1 MCAELGG
8 KLLAPALLLALLL
21 ASAPAAAGTE
31 ATHPPEGPQD
41 RTPQQ
46 KGRLSL
52 QNTGTGGGGTGLASA
67 CPPPLAAAAAAAA
80 AAASSYDR
88 RFISVSDCQ
97 A

>member
-8 KLLAPALLLALLL
+8 KPLPAPALLLLPALALLL
-21 ASAPAAAGTE
+21 LLPSARPAAATE

-52 QNTGTGGGGTGLASA
+52 QNTGMAWHGMAWRGQRGGLSA
-67 CPPPLAAAAAAAA
+67 RPPFLLC
-80 AAASSYDR
+80 R
-88 RFISVSDCQ
+88 VQ
-97 A
+97 L

>member
-8 KLLAPALLLALLL
+8 KLLAPALLLALALLL
-21 ASAPAAAGTE
+21 ARAPAAAGTE

-80 AAASSYDR
+80 SSYDR

>member
-8 KLLAPALLLALLL
+8 KLLLAPALLLALLL
-21 ASAPAAAGTE
+21 ASARAAAGTE

-52 QNTGTGGGGTGLASA
+52 QNTGTAGGHRAGLCVSPSPR
-67 CPPPLAAAAAAAA
+67 CCCCC
-80 AAASSYDR
+80 SS
-88 RFISVSDCQ
+88 VEL
-97 A
+97 

>member
-8 KLLAPALLLALLL
+8 KLALLLALLMAVLL
-21 ASAPAAAGTE
+21 ASARAAAGTE

-52 QNTGTGGGGTGLASA
+52 QNTGTAGRAPGW
-67 CPPPLAAAAAAAA
+67 PLRVPLPSLLD
-80 AAASSYDR
+80 AAASR
-88 RFISVSDCQ
+88 
-97 A
+97 

>member
-8 KLLAPALLLALLL
+8 KLLAPALLLALALLL

-67 CPPPLAAAAAAAA
+67 CPPPLAAAAS